1 MEKVNLDE
9 IKRQYPSQWI
19 AFLVSEEK
27 PTGEIVGEL
36 IAHNSDRRDL
46 HEELRNK
53 KIRKAYVTFAGPVV
67 KPGYAVIL

>member
-1 MEKVNLDE
+1 MEKVKLDE

-19 AFLVSEEK
+19 AFWVSEEK
-27 PTGEIVGEL
+27 PTGDIIGEL
-36 IAHNSDRRDL
+36 IAHNPDRRDL
-46 HEELRNK
+46 HQELRDK